1 MFAWLK
7 YGYRLSMRMKGMTR
21 PFHVQV
27 CLRPFSPHEVQER
40 QQELLDCLAILES
53 EGVLE
58 SEVVWWSPRVTPP
71 GTEGPLSGGCPDVV
85 RELLALADRDEFS
98 LAPFIEEHAGAVP
111 GKGDSLTLPV
121 IALVV
126 RDDDDEVGGLY
137 PVSFEGRK
145 YTVEEGLRALEADES
160 PLNLRTERVSS

>member
-1 MFAWLK
+1 
-7 YGYRLSMRMKGMTR
+7 MTR
-21 PFHVQV
+21 PYHVRV
-27 CLRPFSPHEVQER
+27 CFRPFTPQEVQER
-40 QQELLDCLAILES
+40 QQEILDRLAILES
-53 EGVLE
+53 ECVLE
-58 SEVVWWSPRVTPP
+58 SEVVWWSPRVAPP
-71 GTEGPLSGGCPDVV
+71 GSDGPLSGGCPDVV

-126 RDDDDEVGGLY
+126 RDDDEIGGLY